1 MRLFVLLW
9 LWLLAGYALAAEVT
23 AQILVQSSPLAGF
36 QYYAGKAM
44 WDEMHEGDALTLVRE
59 PDNVYDARAVRV
71 EWQGRKLGY
80 VPRRDNAAVARM
92 LDNGTAMNARI
103 TRLTKSRNPWQR
115 ILFEVYVPLQ

>member
-80 VPRRDNAAVARM
+80 VPRRDNTAVARM

>member
-23 AQILVQSSPLAGF
+23 AQMLVQSSPLAGF

-80 VPRRDNAAVARM
+80 VPRRDNTAVARM